1 MEKKCIFK
9 GYHLYFLVKVIL
21 FMGQSLN
28 GFIADKKGR
37 EEFISWQSW
46 REFKKFSEK
55 IGCFIFGR
63 NTYKIIKKHGDFAVD
78 RIKSEKI
85 IVSNKKIDVGKNHLA
100 NSPKEALNIAK
111 NLGFKKVILVGGSG
125 LNKSFLEKNLIDEM
139 KIYVEPV
146 IVGNGITLF
155 AEGKFE
161 KKLKLISSKK
171 FKSGLIELRYFVKK

>member
-1 MEKKCIFK
+1 M
-9 GYHLYFLVKVIL
+9 KVIL

-28 GFIADKKGR
+28 GFIADKKGN

-46 REFKKFSEK
+46 KEFKKFSEK
-55 IGCFIFGR
+55 IGCFILGR
-63 NTYKIIKKHGDFAVD
+63 GTYEIVKKHGDLALEK
-78 RIKSEKI
+78 IKSEKI
-85 IVSNKKIDVGKNHLA
+85 IVSSRKIAVGKNHLA
-100 NSPKEALNIAK
+100 TSPKEALSIAK
-111 NLGFKKVILVGGSG
+111 KLGFNEVVLVGGSG
-125 LNKSFLEKNLIDEM
+125 LNKSFLEMNLIDEM

-171 FKSGLIELRYFVKK
+171 LKSGLLELRYKVEK

>member
-1 MEKKCIFK
+1 M
-9 GYHLYFLVKVIL
+9 KVIL
-21 FMGQSLN
+21 IMGQSLN
-28 GFIADKKGR
+28 GFIADEKGR

-46 REFKKFSEK
+46 KEFKKFSEE

-63 NTYKIIKKHGDFAVD
+63 GTYEIIKKQGDLAVD
-78 RIKSEKI
+78 KIKSEKI

-100 NSPKEALNIAK
+100 SSPKEALEIAK
-111 NLGFKKVILVGGSG
+111 KLGFKMVVLAGGSG

-161 KKLKLISSKK
+161 KKLKFISFKVL
-171 FKSGLIELRYFVKK
+171 KSGLLELRYKVKK